1 MPKNKREFGH
11 LTRTTR
17 AGIEALAI
25 EIKLGR
31 KKKRMDAGGACYSD
45 WLFTTDNYRH

>member
-1 MPKNKREFGH
+1 MPKNKREFDH

-17 AGIEALAI
+17 TGIEALAI

-31 KKKRMDAGGACYSD
+31 KKKDGRRRSWQFVQAVHD
-45 WLFTTDNYRH
+45 